1 MKSAERSVD
10 SHTMTTMESLA
21 YIVAVMFVLAYVLA
35 FSALAAAVGARRSRS
50 ITTTVWALTTAAVVV
65 NAFFTIQTW
74 RLGGLPLLISL
85 AAAGLLFSSRS
96 RSLHGP
102 AHQD

>member
-1 MKSAERSVD
+1 
-10 SHTMTTMESLA
+10 MTTMESLA
-21 YIVAVMFVLAYVLA
+21 FIVATMFVLAYVLA
-35 FSALAAAVGARRSRS
+35 FAALVAAFGSRRSGRIS
-50 ITTTVWALTTAAVVV
+50 TATWGITTAAVVV

-85 AAAGLLFSSRS
+85 IAAALLFTSRS

>member
-1 MKSAERSVD
+1 
-10 SHTMTTMESLA
+10 MTGMESLA
-21 YIVAVMFVLAYVLA
+21 LIVAAMFVLAYVLA
-35 FSALAAAVGARRSRS
+35 FIALAAAFGSRRSGRIS
-50 ITTTVWALTTAAVVV
+50 TAVWGVTTAAIVI

-85 AAAGLLFSSRS
+85 IAAGLLFTSRS